1 MGDKSGPL
9 TAEYFRNPER
19 MVKLDYIQK
28 NLGVSLKIIHVL
40 RNPFDV
46 LSTRLLRL
54 VNARDSA
61 SPEDQVN
68 KTLCRSM
75 IKTHKANKGG
85 RRHYI

>member
-1 MGDKSGPL
+1 MGDKSGHF
-9 TAEYFRNPER
+9 TAEYFRNPEN
-19 MVKLDYIQK
+19 MVKLEYIQE